1 MTTNPATTPAA
12 TPTPHPD
19 DVRWRL
25 DSLFSGLEG
34 EDYRAARADIDAR
47 VAALEERFERDGVG
61 AGPPLGDEGTAAA
74 QLAHLLDDLNDLS
87 ELLGDVWVFLVGH
100 TSVNAFDDR
109 AQAETSTLRQLG
121 ARLGTLQA
129 RFTAWV
135 GRLDVERAIAE
146 DATAADHAHLLRR
159 ARHAAR
165 YLMGDAEEALAAAL
179 SPSGGG
185 AWGKLHGDL
194 VGRATV
200 RFVPPNGGEPEEAGL
215 ARLRVL
221 QAHADRGVR
230 EAAYRAELELLETY
244 AVAFAAAMNG
254 VKGEVGTLATR
265 RGWPSPLDASLFD
278 NGVTPAA
285 LAALQEAV
293 RGAFPLL
300 RRYLRAKARFLG
312 LERLA
317 WYDLL
322 APVSAGSPRAFSWAE
337 AQAFVLERF
346 AAFAPAV
353 GALAR
358 RAFDEGWID
367 VLPRKG
373 KRNGAFC
380 MGAAGQR
387 ESRVML
393 NFGGS
398 LDDVFTLAH
407 ELGHA
412 FHNDAAYRA
421 GRRPLQTHT
430 PMVLAETAS
439 IFCETLV
446 TNALLAEADD
456 ATRLSVLEQDLRSA
470 GQLIVDIDSRFRLEQ
485 AVFDR
490 RRQRELSIAELDALM
505 LEAQDATYADALDPA
520 ARHPRMWAQK
530 GHYYS
535 TGRSFYNFPY
545 TFGYLFGL
553 GVYAVY
559 EAEPEGFA
567 ARYENLL
574 SRTGMAEVAELGRE
588 FGIEV
593 EDPAFWRGALSLTE
607 RRIVEYERLVG
618 ALAPA

>member
-1 MTTNPATTPAA
+1 MTTDPANSPAA
-12 TPTPHPD
+12 TPAPHPD

-25 DSLFSGLEG
+25 DSLFSGLDG

-47 VAALEERFERDGVG
+47 VTALETAFERAGVG
-61 AGPPLGDEGTAAA
+61 AGPPLGGEGSVVT
-74 QLAHLLDDLNDLS
+74 QLAQLLDDLNDLS
-87 ELLGDVWVFLVGH
+87 ERLGDVWVFLAGH
-100 TSVNAFDDR
+100 TTVDAFNDR

-135 GRLDVERAIAE
+135 GRLDVEQAIAA
-146 DATAADHAHLLRR
+146 DATAAAHAHLLRR

-200 RFVPPNGGEPEEAGL
+200 RIALPGGGEPEEAGL

-230 EAAYRAELELLETY
+230 EAAYRAELELLETH

-254 VKGEVGTLATR
+254 IKGEVGTLATR
-265 RGWPSPLDASLFD
+265 RGWPSPLDEALFD

-285 LAALQEAV
+285 LSALQEAV

-322 APVSAGSPRAFSWAE
+322 APVSAGSPRTYGWGE
-337 AQAFVLERF
+337 AKALVLERF
-346 AAFAPAV
+346 TAFAPELA
-353 GALAR
+353 ALAR
-358 RAFDEGWID
+358 RAFDEGWVD

-380 MGAAGQR
+380 MGAAGRR
-387 ESRVML
+387 ESRIML

-421 GRRPLQTHT
+421 GHRPLQSDN

-446 TNALLAEADD
+446 TNALLAEVDD
-456 ATRLSVLEQDLRSA
+456 ATRLAVLEQDLRSV
-470 GQLIVDIDSRFRLEQ
+470 GQLIIDIDSRFRLER
-485 AVFDR
+485 AVFER
-490 RRQRELSIAELDALM
+490 RPDRELSIAELDALM
-505 LEAQDATYADALDPA
+505 LAAQDATYGDALDPG

-559 EAEPEGFA
+559 EAAPEGFA
-567 ARYENLL
+567 ARYERML
-574 SRTGMAEVAELGRE
+574 SHTGMAEVAELGRE

-607 RRIVEYERLVG
+607 RRVAAYERLVG
-618 ALAPA
+618 ELAPA